1 MSTNAAP
8 DGASPNDAT
17 ADPAVSTT
25 SDAASGTAAGHAT
38 APADAARLRV
48 RGLSVNFDDF
58 TAVSDVSFDL
68 NDGGTLAVV
77 GESGS
82 GKSVTALS
90 IMRLVEIGTRAQI
103 RGGQVLFRHD
113 DGKVDDLL
121 QLSQPQM
128 RSIRGDR
135 ISMIFQE
142 PLTSLNPVYTVGSQI
157 GEALRL
163 HRGMNRAQARRRT
176 LEMLNRVRIPD
187 AARRI
192 DQYPHEMSGGM
203 RQRVMIAMALACDPA
218 ILIADEPTTALDV
231 TIQSQI
237 LALIAEMQRET
248 GAAVLIITHDMGV
261 VAEVADEVVVMQ
273 RSRVVEHGS
282 VNDIFDRPSQPYTRS
297 LLAAVP
303 RLGSMAGQSA
313 PQRFDLIDPAAIAGP
328 AATAAA
334 ATTITAAAATGH
346 GAGKP

>member
-1 MSTNAAP
+1 MNALP
-8 DGASPNDAT
+8 NDSGTPGEGTDHSGASP
-17 ADPAVSTT
+17 
-25 SDAASGTAAGHAT
+25 
-38 APADAARLRV
+38 RLQV
-48 RGLSVNFDDF
+48 RGLTVGFDDF
-58 TAVSDVSFDL
+58 IAVNDVSFDL
-68 NDGGTLAVV
+68 HDGGTLAVV

-90 IMRLVEIGTRAQI
+90 IMRLIEIGTRAEI
-103 RGGQVLFRHD
+103 RSGEVLFRHD
-113 DGKVDDLL
+113 DGSVDDLL
-121 QLSQPQM
+121 QLPEPQM

-163 HRGMNRAQARRRT
+163 HRGMNRSEARERT

-231 TIQSQI
+231 TIQAQI

-261 VAEVADEVVVMQ
+261 VAEIADEVVVMQ
-273 RSRVVEHGS
+273 QSRLVERGNVS
-282 VNDIFDRPSQPYTRS
+282 DIFDRPREPYTQS

-303 RLGSMAGQSA
+303 RLGSMAGVEA
-313 PQRFDLIDPAAIAGP
+313 PQRFELIDPDAL
-328 AATAAA
+328 AAA
-334 ATTITAAAATGH
+334 ATQ
-346 GAGKP
+346 GAGSDGEPDS

>member
-1 MSTNAAP
+1 MS
-8 DGASPNDAT
+8 
-17 ADPAVSTT
+17 
-25 SDAASGTAAGHAT
+25 
-38 APADAARLRV
+38 PADAGGANDPADANGTAPRLRV
-48 RGLSVNFDDF
+48 RGLTVGFDDF

-68 NDGGTLAVV
+68 HDGATLAVV

-90 IMRLVEIGTRAQI
+90 IMRLIEIGTRAEI
-103 RGGQVLFRHD
+103 RSGEVLFRHD
-113 DGKVDDLL
+113 DGSVDDLL
-121 QLSQPQM
+121 QLPEPQM

-163 HRGMNRAQARRRT
+163 HRGMNRSQARERT

-231 TIQSQI
+231 TIQAQI

-273 RSRVVEHGS
+273 QSRLVERGHVS
-282 VNDIFDRPSQPYTRS
+282 DIFDRPSEPYTQS

-303 RLGSMAGQSA
+303 RLGSMAGVEA
-313 PQRFDLIDPAAIAGP
+313 PQRFEGIDPNALAAP
-328 AATAAA
+328 AAF
-334 ATTITAAAATGH
+334 
-346 GAGKP
+346 GADSGGSSDS

>member
-1 MSTNAAP
+1 MSEHSAANGNAA
-8 DGASPNDAT
+8 SP
-17 ADPAVSTT
+17 
-25 SDAASGTAAGHAT
+25 
-38 APADAARLRV
+38 RLRV
-48 RGLSVNFDDF
+48 RGLTVGFDDF
-58 TAVSDVSFDL
+58 IAVNDVSFDL
-68 NDGGTLAVV
+68 YDGGTLAVV

-90 IMRLVEIGTRAQI
+90 IMRLIEIGTRAEI
-103 RGGQVLFRHD
+103 RSGEVLFRHD
-113 DGKVDDLL
+113 DGTVEDLL
-121 QLSQPQM
+121 LLSEPQM

-157 GEALRL
+157 SEALRL
-163 HRGMNRAQARRRT
+163 HRGLSRSQARSRT
-176 LEMLNRVRIPD
+176 LEMLHRVRIPD

-231 TIQSQI
+231 TIQAQI

-261 VAEVADEVVVMQ
+261 VAEIADEVVVMQ
-273 RSRVVEHGS
+273 QSRLVERGDVS
-282 VNDIFDRPSQPYTRS
+282 QIFERPHEPYTRS

-303 RLGSMAGQSA
+303 KLGSMAGRDA
-313 PQRFDLIDPAAIAGP
+313 PQRFDLIDPDSLES
-328 AATAAA
+328 AAA
-334 ATTITAAAATGH
+334 PGIPSDGGTQE
-346 GAGKP
+346 

>member
-1 MSTNAAP
+1 MS
-8 DGASPNDAT
+8 
-17 ADPAVSTT
+17 
-25 SDAASGTAAGHAT
+25 
-38 APADAARLRV
+38 PADARGANDTAGAGGGDYTADANGAAPRLRV
-48 RGLSVNFDDF
+48 RELTVGFDDF
-58 TAVSDVSFDL
+58 VAVSDVSFDL
-68 NDGGTLAVV
+68 HDGATLAVV

-90 IMRLVEIGTRAQI
+90 IMRLIEIGTRAEI
-103 RGGQVLFRHD
+103 RSGEVLFRHD
-113 DGKVDDLL
+113 DGSVDDLL
-121 QLSQPQM
+121 QLPEPQM

-163 HRGMNRAQARRRT
+163 HRGMNRSEARERT

-231 TIQSQI
+231 TIQAQI

-273 RSRVVEHGS
+273 QSRLVERGHVS
-282 VNDIFDRPSQPYTRS
+282 DIFDRPSEPYTQS

-303 RLGSMAGQSA
+303 RLGSMAGVEA
-313 PQRFDLIDPAAIAGP
+313 PQRFEGIDPDALAAP
-328 AATAAA
+328 AAS
-334 ATTITAAAATGH
+334 
-346 GAGKP
+346 GADSGGSSDS

>member
-1 MSTNAAP
+1 MSTA
-8 DGASPNDAT
+8 DAR
-17 ADPAVSTT
+17 
-25 SDAASGTAAGHAT
+25 GGNNTAAAANGNGR
-38 APADAARLRV
+38 APRLRV
-48 RGLSVNFDDF
+48 RGLTVGFDDF
-58 TAVSDVSFDL
+58 VAVNDVSFDL
-68 NDGGTLAVV
+68 RDGATLAVV

-90 IMRLVEIGTRAQI
+90 IMRLIEIGTRAEI
-103 RGGQVLFRHD
+103 RSGEVLFRHD

-121 QLSQPQM
+121 QLPEPQM
-128 RSIRGDR
+128 RSVRGDR

-163 HRGMNRAQARRRT
+163 HRGMNRSEARERT

-218 ILIADEPTTALDV
+218 VLIADEPTTALDV
-231 TIQSQI
+231 TIQAQI
-237 LALIAEMQRET
+237 LALIAEMQSET

-273 RSRVVEHGS
+273 SSRVVERGN
-282 VNDIFDRPSQPYTRS
+282 VGDIFDRPQEPYTRS

-303 RLGSMAGQSA
+303 RLGSMAGLDD
-313 PQRFDLIDPAAIAGP
+313 PQRFELIDPAALDAAG
-328 AATAAA
+328 TVSE
-334 ATTITAAAATGH
+334 G
-346 GAGKP
+346 GSGS

>member
-1 MSTNAAP
+1 MSDLPTD
-8 DGASPNDAT
+8 DGASGD
-17 ADPAVSTT
+17 DPS
-25 SDAASGTAAGHAT
+25 AGMS
-38 APADAARLRV
+38 PRLQV
-48 RGLSVNFDDF
+48 RGLTVGFDEFVAVN
-58 TAVSDVSFDL
+58 DVSFDL
-68 NDGGTLAVV
+68 HDGGTLAVV

-90 IMRLVEIGTRAQI
+90 IMRLIEIGTRAEI
-103 RGGQVLFRHD
+103 RSGEVLFRHD
-113 DGKVDDLL
+113 DGSVDDLL
-121 QLSQPQM
+121 QLPEPQM

-163 HRGMNRAQARRRT
+163 HRGMNRSEARERT

-231 TIQSQI
+231 TIQAQI

-261 VAEVADEVVVMQ
+261 VAEIADEVVVMQ
-273 RSRVVEHGS
+273 QSRLVERGNVS
-282 VNDIFDRPSQPYTRS
+282 DIFDRPSEPYTQS

-303 RLGSMAGQSA
+303 RLGSMAGVED
-313 PQRFDLIDPAAIAGP
+313 PQRFELIEPEAL
-328 AATAAA
+328 AATAAS
-334 ATTITAAAATGH
+334 
-346 GAGKP
+346 GAGSDGEPGS

>member
-1 MSTNAAP
+1 M
-8 DGASPNDAT
+8 
-17 ADPAVSTT
+17 
-25 SDAASGTAAGHAT
+25 
-38 APADAARLRV
+38 
-48 RGLSVNFDDF
+48 RGLTVAFDDF
-58 TAVSDVSFDL
+58 VAVNDVSFDL
-68 NDGGTLAVV
+68 HDGGTLAVV

-90 IMRLVEIGTRAQI
+90 IMRLIEIGTRAEI
-103 RGGQVLFRHD
+103 RSGEVLFRHD
-113 DGKVDDLL
+113 DGNVEDLL
-121 QLSQPQM
+121 QLSEPQM

-163 HRGMNRAQARRRT
+163 HRGLSRKGARNRT

-231 TIQSQI
+231 TIQAQI

-261 VAEVADEVVVMQ
+261 VAEIADEVVVMQ
-273 RSRVVEHGS
+273 QSRLVERGDVS
-282 VNDIFDRPSQPYTRS
+282 DIFDRPHEPYTRS

-303 RLGSMAGQSA
+303 KLGSMAGRDA
-313 PQRFDLIDPAAIAGP
+313 PQRFDLIDPGALEPSAAGG
-328 AATAAA
+328 
-334 ATTITAAAATGH
+334 TG
-346 GAGKP
+346 GEGGVFP

>member
-1 MSTNAAP
+1 MN
-8 DGASPNDAT
+8 
-17 ADPAVSTT
+17 
-25 SDAASGTAAGHAT
+25 
-38 APADAARLRV
+38 
-48 RGLSVNFDDF
+48 
-58 TAVSDVSFDL
+58 DVSFDL
-68 NDGGTLAVV
+68 HDGGTLAVV

-90 IMRLVEIGTRAQI
+90 IMRLIEIGTRAEI
-103 RGGQVLFRHD
+103 RSGEVLFRHD
-113 DGKVDDLL
+113 DGSVDDLL
-121 QLSQPQM
+121 QLPEPQM

-163 HRGMNRAQARRRT
+163 HRGMNRSEARERT

-231 TIQSQI
+231 TIQAQI

-261 VAEVADEVVVMQ
+261 VAEIADEVVVMQ
-273 RSRVVEHGS
+273 QSQLVERGHVS
-282 VNDIFDRPSQPYTRS
+282 DIFDRPNEPYTQS

-303 RLGSMAGQSA
+303 RLGSMAGVEA
-313 PQRFDLIDPAAIAGP
+313 PQRFDLIDPDAL
-328 AATAAA
+328 AAA
-334 ATTITAAAATGH
+334 ATSGTDSSG
-346 GAGKP
+346 GSDS

>member
-1 MSTNAAP
+1 MSDDSSALGNGNGAAQP
-8 DGASPNDAT
+8 
-17 ADPAVSTT
+17 
-25 SDAASGTAAGHAT
+25 
-38 APADAARLRV
+38 RLQV
-48 RGLSVNFDDF
+48 RGLTVAFDEF
-58 TAVSDVSFDL
+58 VAVDDVSFDL
-68 NDGGTLAVV
+68 YDGGTLAVV

-90 IMRLVEIGTRAQI
+90 IMRLIEIGTRAKI
-103 RGGQVLFRHD
+103 RSGEVLFRHE
-113 DGKVDDLL
+113 DGSVDDLL
-121 QLSQPQM
+121 QLPEPQM

-163 HRGMNRAQARRRT
+163 HRGLNRSEARERT

-231 TIQSQI
+231 TIQAQI
-237 LALIAEMQRET
+237 LALMAEMQRET

-261 VAEVADEVVVMQ
+261 VAEIADEVVVMQ
-273 RSRVVEHGS
+273 QSRLVERGH
-282 VNDIFDRPSQPYTRS
+282 VADIFDRPSEPYTQS

-303 RLGSMAGQSA
+303 RLGSMAGQES
-313 PQRFDLIDPAAIAGP
+313 PQRFNLIDPEALVDTEGGSRP
-328 AATAAA
+328 PETGTADDRE
-334 ATTITAAAATGH
+334 TDS
-346 GAGKP
+346 

>member
-1 MSTNAAP
+1 VSELPTDDPTSGEGTSPGTRTNSAGSS
-8 DGASPNDAT
+8 GASP
-17 ADPAVSTT
+17 
-25 SDAASGTAAGHAT
+25 
-38 APADAARLRV
+38 RLQV
-48 RGLSVNFDDF
+48 RGLTVGFDEFIAVN
-58 TAVSDVSFDL
+58 DVSFDL
-68 NDGGTLAVV
+68 HDGGTLAVV

-90 IMRLVEIGTRAQI
+90 IMRLIEIGTRAEI
-103 RGGQVLFRHD
+103 RSGEVLFRHD
-113 DGKVDDLL
+113 DGSVDDLL
-121 QLSQPQM
+121 QLPEPQM

-163 HRGMNRAQARRRT
+163 HRGMSRSEARERT

-231 TIQSQI
+231 TIQAQI

-261 VAEVADEVVVMQ
+261 VAEIADEVVVMQ
-273 RSRVVEHGS
+273 QSRLVERGNVS
-282 VNDIFDRPSQPYTRS
+282 DIFDRPSEPYTQS

-303 RLGSMAGQSA
+303 RLGSMTGVEA
-313 PQRFDLIDPAAIAGP
+313 PQRFDLIDPDAL
-328 AATAAA
+328 AAA
-334 ATTITAAAATGH
+334 ASSATVSDGNEDS
-346 GAGKP
+346 

>member
-1 MSTNAAP
+1 MSTTDAGGANDTADAGGENSAAAATDGNSAAP
-8 DGASPNDAT
+8 
-17 ADPAVSTT
+17 
-25 SDAASGTAAGHAT
+25 
-38 APADAARLRV
+38 RLRV
-48 RGLSVNFDDF
+48 QGLTVGFDDF
-58 TAVSDVSFDL
+58 VAVSDVSFDL
-68 NDGGTLAVV
+68 HDGATLAVV

-90 IMRLVEIGTRAQI
+90 IMRLIEIGTRAEI
-103 RGGQVLFRHD
+103 RSGEVLFRHD
-113 DGKVDDLL
+113 DGSVDDLL
-121 QLSQPQM
+121 QLPEPQM

-163 HRGMNRAQARRRT
+163 HLGMNRREARERT

-231 TIQSQI
+231 TIQAQI

-273 RSRVVEHGS
+273 QSRLVERGHVS
-282 VNDIFDRPSQPYTRS
+282 DIFDRPSEPYTQS

-303 RLGSMAGQSA
+303 RLGSMSGVEA
-313 PQRFDLIDPAAIAGP
+313 PQRFDLIDPDAL
-328 AATAAA
+328 AAA
-334 ATTITAAAATGH
+334 AASGTDSG
-346 GAGKP
+346 GGSDS

>member
-1 MSTNAAP
+1 MSTADAGGDSNAADAGGDSSAAAAT
-8 DGASPNDAT
+8 DGNS
-17 ADPAVSTT
+17 
-25 SDAASGTAAGHAT
+25 AA
-38 APADAARLRV
+38 PRLRV
-48 RGLSVNFDDF
+48 QGLTVGFDDF
-58 TAVSDVSFDL
+58 VAVSDVSFDL
-68 NDGGTLAVV
+68 HDGATLAVV

-90 IMRLVEIGTRAQI
+90 IMRLIEIGTRAEI
-103 RGGQVLFRHD
+103 RSGEVLFRHD
-113 DGKVDDLL
+113 DGSVDDLL
-121 QLSQPQM
+121 QLPEPQM

-163 HRGMNRAQARRRT
+163 HLGMNRREARERT

-231 TIQSQI
+231 TIQAQI

-273 RSRVVEHGS
+273 QSRLVERGHVS
-282 VNDIFDRPSQPYTRS
+282 DIFDRPSEPYTQS

-303 RLGSMAGQSA
+303 RLGSMSGVEA
-313 PQRFDLIDPAAIAGP
+313 PQRFDLIDPDAL
-328 AATAAA
+328 AAA
-334 ATTITAAAATGH
+334 AASGTDSG
-346 GAGKP
+346 GGSDS

>member
-1 MSTNAAP
+1 MNV
-8 DGASPNDAT
+8 ASSARHNG
-17 ADPAVSTT
+17 
-25 SDAASGTAAGHAT
+25 SDAAS
-38 APADAARLRV
+38 PRLQV
-48 RGLSVNFDDF
+48 RGLTVSFDEFVAVN
-58 TAVSDVSFDL
+58 DVSFDL
-68 NDGGTLAVV
+68 HDGGTLAVV

-90 IMRLVEIGTRAQI
+90 IMRLIEIGTRAEI
-103 RGGQVLFRHD
+103 RSGEVLFRHD
-113 DGKVDDLL
+113 DGTVTDLL
-121 QLSQPQM
+121 KLPEPQM

-157 GEALRL
+157 SEALRL
-163 HRGMNRAQARRRT
+163 HRGMSRSEARERT

-203 RQRVMIAMALACDPA
+203 RQRVMIAMALARDPA

-231 TIQSQI
+231 TIQAQI
-237 LALIAEMQRET
+237 LALMAEMQRET

-261 VAEVADEVVVMQ
+261 VAEIADEVVVMQ
-273 RSRVVEHGS
+273 QSRLVERGHVS
-282 VNDIFDRPSQPYTRS
+282 DIFDRPSEPYTQS

-303 RLGSMAGQSA
+303 RLGSMAGVEA
-313 PQRFDLIDPAAIAGP
+313 PQRFDLIDPDAL
-328 AATAAA
+328 AAA
-334 ATTITAAAATGH
+334 ATSDVGSDG
-346 GAGKP
+346 GADS

>member
-1 MSTNAAP
+1 MSALANG
-8 DGASPNDAT
+8 DGAPGDSP
-17 ADPAVSTT
+17 
-25 SDAASGTAAGHAT
+25 
-38 APADAARLRV
+38 RLRV
-48 RGLSVNFDDF
+48 RGLTVGFDEFIAVN
-58 TAVSDVSFDL
+58 DVSFDL
-68 NDGGTLAVV
+68 HDGGTLAVV

-90 IMRLVEIGTRAQI
+90 IMRLIEIGTRAEI
-103 RGGQVLFRHD
+103 HSGEVLFRHD
-113 DGKVDDLL
+113 DGSVDDLL
-121 QLSQPQM
+121 QLPEPQM

-163 HRGMNRAQARRRT
+163 HRGMNRSEARERT

-231 TIQSQI
+231 TIQAQI

-261 VAEVADEVVVMQ
+261 VAEIADEVVVMQ
-273 RSRVVEHGS
+273 QSRLVERGHVS
-282 VNDIFDRPSQPYTRS
+282 DIFDRPSEPYTQS

-303 RLGSMAGQSA
+303 RLGSMAGVEA
-313 PQRFDLIDPAAIAGP
+313 PQRFELIDPDAL
-328 AATAAA
+328 AAA
-334 ATTITAAAATGH
+334 AAA
-346 GAGKP
+346 GADSDGESDS

>member
-1 MSTNAAP
+1 MSVRATEDHP
-8 DGASPNDAT
+8 SGDGP
-17 ADPAVSTT
+17 
-25 SDAASGTAAGHAT
+25 SGSAQ
-38 APADAARLRV
+38 PRLEV
-48 RGLSVNFDDF
+48 QGLTVGFDDF
-58 TAVSDVSFDL
+58 VAVNDVSFDL
-68 NDGGTLAVV
+68 YDGGTLAVV

-90 IMRLVEIGTRAQI
+90 IMRLIEIGTRARI
-103 RGGQVLFRHD
+103 HSGQVRFRHD
-113 DGKVDDLL
+113 DGNVDDLL
-121 QLSQPQM
+121 SLPEAQM

-163 HRGMNRAQARRRT
+163 HRGMSRSESRERT

-218 ILIADEPTTALDV
+218 VLIADEPTTALDV
-231 TIQSQI
+231 TIQAQI

-261 VAEVADEVVVMQ
+261 VAEIADEVVVMQ
-273 RSRVVEHGS
+273 QSRLVERGN
-282 VNDIFDRPSQPYTRS
+282 VADIFERPGEPYTQS

-303 RLGSMAGQSA
+303 RLGSMTGHEE
-313 PQRFDLIDPAAIAGP
+313 PRRFELIDPTAG
-328 AATAAA
+328 AAA
-334 ATTITAAAATGH
+334 DAVPV
-346 GAGKP
+346 GAPSLGDRGTDS